1 MAIQIDADQAA
12 FERIAAAVVERATDL
27 FGGRVTVNDDRDI
40 VVASNDPEL
49 VGQSLSDFAHEARG
63 DSIRVPLRLDGYVGE
78 VVVAETVDGEVVSPR
93 LARAL
98 VDLIVDQVTVVDRL
112 PHQHELK
119 NRFIYDVLHG
129 SGRDDAALLRE
140 AKLLGMD
147 LEPPRAVVLIDAAD
161 YILAAR
167 DGDGGANEAE
177 IARRAL
183 VVTGSIVGFFQLPNA
198 TICAYLGGGEVAVLK
213 ASNTRNLATWVD
225 DAAELEREREQAGA
239 SWANL
244 AALKR
249 AARALAT
256 RLRADTRVHV
266 SVGVGR
272 YHPGLRGLAMS
283 YADAR
288 AALSL
293 GRRVCGQSGVH
304 CLDELGVAAFVGLAD
319 EQTKVD
325 LAQHLLSP
333 LDHEPD
339 LLATLAGFFA
349 ANCVPSVAATEIGV
363 HRNTLAY
370 RLDKIASL
378 TGLDPRRFDDAVQI
392 RLALVLRAL

>member
-1 MAIQIDADQAA
+1 MAIHLDAERAT
-12 FERIAAAVVERATDL
+12 FERIAAAVAERSADL
-27 FGGRVTVNDDRDI
+27 FGGRVIVNDDRDM
-40 VVASNDPEL
+40 VVASNDPTV
-49 VGQSLSDFAHEARG
+49 VGLSLG
-63 DSIRVPLRLDGYVGE
+63 DVPNEDQADPIRVPLRLDGYVGD
-78 VVVAETVDGEVVSPR
+78 VVVGETVDGEVVSPR

-98 VDLIVDQVTVVDRL
+98 VALIVDQVMVVDRL
-112 PHQHELK
+112 PNQHELK
-119 NRFIYDVLHG
+119 NRFIYDLLHG
-129 SGRDDAALLRE
+129 TGRDAAALLRE

-161 YILAAR
+161 YILAASGR
-167 DGDGGANEAE
+167 DGGTHEAE
-177 IARRAL
+177 INRRSL
-183 VVTGSIVGFFQLPNA
+183 VITGSIVGFFQLPND
-198 TICAYLGGGEVAVLK
+198 TICAYIGDGEVAVLK
-213 ASNTRNLATWVD
+213 ASNTRNLASWVD
-225 DAAELEREREQAGA
+225 DATELEQAGS

-249 AARALAT
+249 AARALAA
-256 RLRADTRVHV
+256 RLRADTRAHV
-266 SVGVGR
+266 NVGVGR
-272 YHPGLRGLAMS
+272 YHPGIRGLAMS

-293 GRRVCGQSGVH
+293 GRRFHGQCGVH

-319 EQTKVD
+319 EQTKID

-339 LLATLAGFFA
+339 LLATLDGFFRA
-349 ANCVPSVAATEIGV
+349 DCVPSVAATMLGV